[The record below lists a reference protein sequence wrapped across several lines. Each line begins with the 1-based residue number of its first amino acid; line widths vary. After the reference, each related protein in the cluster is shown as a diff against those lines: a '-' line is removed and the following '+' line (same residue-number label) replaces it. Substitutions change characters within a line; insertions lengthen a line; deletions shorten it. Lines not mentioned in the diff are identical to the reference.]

1 MNINQRNPYIK
12 AISPIIPN
20 KQKSKSIRTNFLP
33 SIITTSLKNIK
44 QVEEI
49 DYFISSNS
57 TNRLYG
63 KVYAACMGNVKMSP
77 QINFNAHNPIDL
89 SMNKQVLFFPI
100 QIPIPKRSILISYRL
115 IRKKRSLKTSQTSIY
130 F

>member
-1 MNINQRNPYIK
+1 
-12 AISPIIPN
+12 
-20 KQKSKSIRTNFLP
+20 
-33 SIITTSLKNIK
+33 
-44 QVEEI
+44 
-49 DYFISSNS
+49 
-57 TNRLYG
+57 
-63 KVYAACMGNVKMSP
+63 MGNVKMSP